1 MRMATTV
8 EEQALAPGT
17 RLLTAADLAIF
28 PTDLP
33 SGQVDYELINGR
45 LLVMV
50 PPGDIHGSIQAEF
63 ASELIIQAKRRGLGA
78 VRTEVGIVLSRNPD
92 CVVGADVA
100 FLAAASLPPQR
111 TPEGYLETI
120 PDLVVEIRSKN
131 DTLAYVE
138 RKIADYLK
146 AGVRLAIV
154 VDPETKTATLHR
166 PNQTVTTV
174 TAAEELTCEDII
186 PGFRLPLANLFA
198 DFPPSTMAQ

>member
-1 MRMATTV
+1 MATSIDVPTT
-8 EEQALAPGT
+8 APVT
-17 RLLTAADLAIF
+17 RLLTAADLAMF

-45 LLVMV
+45 LMMMV

-63 ASELIIQAKRRGLGA
+63 ATELVLQAKRRGLGA
-78 VRTEVGIVLSRNPD
+78 VRTEVGIVLWRNPD

-100 FLAAASLPPQR
+100 YLAATSLPPR
-111 TPEGYLETI
+111 RSPEGYLETI

-131 DTLAYVE
+131 DTLTYVE

-154 VDPETKTATLHR
+154 IDPDARTAALHR
-166 PNQTVTTV
+166 PNQPVALLAVTDD
-174 TAAEELTCEDII
+174 LTCEDII

-198 DFPPSTMAQ
+198 DLPPSSMAQ